1 MAHFSENKQ
10 KSRRARDWKAACFS
24 VVVPRGRRNM
34 QAIEEVGRE
43 PQMDFSIRETGISE
57 MQDVVT
63 RYLPRFHRNA
73 YRHLG
78 NAADAEDAV
87 QDAMLAAYVHLDQF
101 RGQAQMSTWLT
112 SIVTNCARM
121 HLRRQPRRPHVSLDE
136 SRGEDQEYS
145 LADRLA
151 DSRANPEDDCR
162 NAELRGHI
170 VQAVAQLSPSLQ
182 RTYQLC
188 GLNGLSLKEA
198 AHTLGVAEGT
208 VKAQMSRARAKLT
221 RLLRRTLRLDRRS
234 VKARG
239 PQPVLSRRIEV

>member
-1 MAHFSENKQ
+1 
-10 KSRRARDWKAACFS
+10 
-24 VVVPRGRRNM
+24 M
-34 QAIEEVGRE
+34 QAIQAYLEKDRHVDVSAGNNPTR
-43 PQMDFSIRETGISE
+43 E
-57 MQDVVT
+57 MQDVVS
-63 RYLPRFHRNA
+63 RYLTRFHRNA
-73 YRHLG
+73 YRYLR

-87 QDAMLAAYVHLDQF
+87 QDAMLAAYVHRDQF

-121 HLRRQPRRPHVSLDE
+121 HLRRRPSRTPVSLDE
-136 SRGEDQEYS
+136 TFGEDQDHS
-145 LADRLA
+145 LSDLLA
-151 DSRANPEDDCR
+151 DSGPSPEDDCR
-162 NAELRGHI
+162 IAELRGLI
-170 VQAVAQLSPSLQ
+170 VEAVAQLSPPLQ

-234 VKARG
+234 VNARS
-239 PQPVLSRRIEV
+239 PQPVLTRRIEV

>member
-1 MAHFSENKQ
+1 
-10 KSRRARDWKAACFS
+10 
-24 VVVPRGRRNM
+24 M
-34 QAIEEVGRE
+34 QAIEAHLESDPGVY
-43 PQMDFSIRETGISE
+43 SITRNSKNRE
-57 MQDVVT
+57 MQDVLS
-63 RYLPRFHRNA
+63 RHLPQFHRSA
-73 YRHLG
+73 YRNLG

-101 RGQAQMSTWLT
+101 KGQAQMSTWLT
-112 SIVTNCARM
+112 SIVMNCARM
-121 HLRRQPRRPHVSLDE
+121 QLRRRPRRPHVSLDE
-136 SRGEDQEYS
+136 PLGEDQEYL

-151 DSRANPEDDCR
+151 DSRPSPEDFCR

-170 VQAVAQLSPSLQ
+170 VEAVAQLSPSLQ

-208 VKAQMSRARAKLT
+208 VKAQMSRARTKLT
-221 RLLRRTLRLDRRS
+221 RLLRRALRLNRRS
-234 VKARG
+234 VKARS

>member
-1 MAHFSENKQ
+1 MQPTAAYPE
-10 KSRRARDWKAACFS
+10 RDRHVDVS
-24 VVVPRGRRNM
+24 
-34 QAIEEVGRE
+34 
-43 PQMDFSIRETGISE
+43 TGNDATRE

-63 RYLPRFHRNA
+63 RYLPRFHRDA

-121 HLRRQPRRPHVSLDE
+121 HLRRRPRRPHVSLDE
-136 SRGEDQEYS
+136 PCGDDREYS
-145 LADRLA
+145 LTDRLP
-151 DSRANPEDDCR
+151 DPRPSPEDECR
-162 NAELRGHI
+162 NTELRGHI
-170 VQAVAQLSPSLQ
+170 VQAVGQLSPSLQ

-198 AHTLGVAEGT
+198 ALALGVAEGT

-221 RLLRRTLRLDRRS
+221 RLLRRALRLDRRS
-234 VKARG
+234 ANARS
-239 PQPVLSRRIEV
+239 PQPV

>member
-1 MAHFSENKQ
+1 
-10 KSRRARDWKAACFS
+10 
-24 VVVPRGRRNM
+24 M
-34 QAIEEVGRE
+34 QAIETHLENDRHEDGSTRNNK
-43 PQMDFSIRETGISE
+43 IWE
-57 MQDVVT
+57 MQDVVS

-73 YRHLG
+73 CRHLG

-87 QDAMLAAYVHLDQF
+87 QDAMLAAYVHLDPF

-121 HLRRQPRRPHVSLDE
+121 QLRKRPRWTHMSLDE
-136 SRGEDQEYS
+136 SLGEDQEYS
-145 LADRLA
+145 LSDLLA
-151 DSRANPEDDCR
+151 DSRRSPEDDCR

-170 VQAVAQLSPSLQ
+170 VEAVGQLSPSLQ

-221 RLLRRTLRLDRRS
+221 RLLRRALRLNHRS
-234 VKARG
+234 ITARS
-239 PQPVLSRRIEV
+239 PLPVLSRRIEV